1 MLYLP
6 LHELNAVL
14 KLPKFYLDVRE
25 VLPRFKRMTG
35 AVMDCQLRLWIVLS
49 ERSAPLESSAEL
61 A

>member
-35 AVMDCQLRLWIVLS
+35 LS
-49 ERSAPLESSAEL
+49 WTVSSGFGSSCPRDPLLSNL
-61 A
+61 QQN